1 MSTSSE
7 QAQSTA
13 EYAVVLGVITL
24 GVVLAIA
31 SLSGVILGLFDAV
44 LAVFD

>member
-24 GVVLAIA
+24 GVLVAIG
-31 SLSGVILGLFDAV
+31 SLSGVVIDLFDAV
-44 LAVFD
+44 LAVFN